1 MDAFP
6 ERSWDP
12 ADPNTEQRLLTGEI
26 IDGGRIP
33 YASNYVFLIELR
45 HPDDAEPGYGVYK
58 PARGENPLWDF
69 PPNLYR
75 REVAAY
81 RLSRALGW
89 DLIPPTV
96 EREELEHGP
105 GSLQAFIPTDYR
117 CTFFELREEHAE
129 RLRQFAAFDAL
140 ANNADRKGG
149 HVLKGEGDRLWGIDN
164 ALMFH
169 EEEKLRTVIWDWAS
183 EPIADDWLADIA
195 ALHDELEAGGEA
207 RNSLAAYLGEA
218 EIGALIARAERLL
231 AERRLPEPPLDR
243 RGYPWPLI

>member
-12 ADPNTEQRLLTGEI
+12 ADPGTEERLLTGEI
-26 IDGGRIP
+26 TDGGRIP

-45 HPDDAEPGYGVYK
+45 HPDAAEPGYGVYK

-75 REVAAY
+75 REIAAY

-89 DLIPPTV
+89 ELIPPTV
-96 EREELEHGP
+96 ERAELEHGP

-149 HVLKGEGDRLWGIDN
+149 HVLRGGDGRLWGIDN

-169 EEEKLRTVIWDWAS
+169 EEEKLRTVIWDWAA
-183 EPIADDWLADIA
+183 EPLAEEWLADIA
-195 ALHDELEAGGEA
+195 ALRDDLRAEGAA
-207 RNSLAAYLGEA
+207 REQLAPYLSEA
-218 EIGALIARAERLL
+218 ELAALIARAEMLL
-231 AERRLPEPPLDR
+231 AERRLPEPPQDR
-243 RGYPWPLI
+243 RSYPWPLI